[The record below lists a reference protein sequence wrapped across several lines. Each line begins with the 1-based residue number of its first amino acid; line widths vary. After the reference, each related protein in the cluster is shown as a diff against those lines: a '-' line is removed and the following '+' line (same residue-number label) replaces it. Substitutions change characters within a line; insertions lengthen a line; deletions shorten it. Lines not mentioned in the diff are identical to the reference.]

1 MRTTTY
7 WAFTIC
13 AASSVL
19 GGVRAESA
27 RPNEWGYKYPRS
39 YDAEIAA
46 PTVHRLRYEDD
57 HIQFLEVSNP
67 PGYAMQMHGHPY
79 PSVFAR
85 MSGGL
90 TPQGLAPSEKVLDP
104 TSAQNGQNWRDGP
117 APQGAEFPTCTAAD
131 PQAPHLPVNTTDT
144 PLHFYRIEWKR
155 VDEKNPRG
163 VTARY
168 KGRAMEI
175 TRYESEATRLVEVTL
190 PAGATDAASRLP
202 GVLAFDTVAAFN
214 AVNAALDSRPGR
226 SPPPAGMVTPR
237 CITLGANQMAAITNR
252 SASTLHFY
260 RIDFKRIDGAE
271 LHDHWREWYP
281 FMIDMR

>member
-1 MRTTTY
+1 VRTTTY
-7 WAFTIC
+7 WALTIC
-13 AASSVL
+13 AAGAVL
-19 GGVRAESA
+19 SGARADSD

-57 HIQFLEVSNP
+57 HIQFLEVANP

-90 TPQGLAPSEKVLDP
+90 TTQGLAPSEKTLDP
-104 TSAQNGQNWRDGP
+104 SSPQNGQNWRNGP

-155 VDEKNPRG
+155 LDQKTPRDL
-163 VTARY
+163 TARY
-168 KGRAMEI
+168 RGRAMEI
-175 TRYESEATRLVEVTL
+175 VRYESEATRLVEVTI
-190 PAGATDAASRLP
+190 PAGATDAASARP
-202 GVLAFDTVAAFN
+202 GVLAFDTVAGFD
-214 AVNAALDSRPGR
+214 AVSAALDRKPGR
-226 SPPPAGMVTPR
+226 SPPPAGMLTPR
-237 CITLGANQMAAITNR
+237 CIDVGANQMAAVTNKT
-252 SASTLHFY
+252 ASTLHFY
-260 RIDFKRIDGAE
+260 RIEFKRIDGAGMHE
-271 LHDHWREWYP
+271 HWREWYP
-281 FMIDMR
+281 FMLDMH